1 MANSDSPKR
10 KKRKCNERQQLFGP
24 YYLLFTIYFDI
35 SKNLYILSGKD
46 FRTFFFVFFLLCA
59 LCFCFQILHL
69 LTAALLGT
77 ILSVQSISIVH
88 IMLTLYTYIFSSF
101 EVRCF
106 CCSNNAL
113 TQSIFFVL
121 FFYQFHSLI
130 RFLLL
135 HFFLLVLLFF

>member
-46 FRTFFFVFFLLCA
+46 FRTFSFVFFLLCA

-106 CCSNNAL
+106 CCLNNAF
-113 TQSIFFVL
+113 TKSIFGFVFHAN
-121 FFYQFHSLI
+121 FFLQFLSLI
-130 RFLLL
+130 
-135 HFFLLVLLFF
+135 HI